1 VVEVFPS
8 FLGLLFHDAISAS
21 KLAGKRNMR
30 AELAAWQQAKALR
43 EPKTAVDKAPGPT
56 YVGCFK
62 QGFWASWFPYDRS

>member
-1 VVEVFPS
+1 
-8 FLGLLFHDAISAS
+8 
-21 KLAGKRNMR
+21 MR